1 MKDVTFGNLYAFIE
15 ENSKRAWRHDSF
27 KLVEE
32 FCQANHLDFKS
43 LKPVLQYFG
52 GFDDIEVLL
61 NVSAAVDAEAF
72 ISSIHDPEESAESG
86 LEVKLSVPA
95 SLEVN
100 LSIPAS
106 AKAWHDKRQQAFLE
120 AQAEKHEKARAEQ

>member
-15 ENSKRAWRHDSF
+15 ENSERAWKHDSF
-27 KLVEE
+27 GLVEE
-32 FCQANHLDFKS
+32 FCQANHLNFKS

-61 NVSAAVDAEAF
+61 NVSTAVDAEAF
-72 ISSIHDPEESAESG
+72 ISGIHDPEEPAESG
-86 LEVKLSVPA
+86 LEVELSV
-95 SLEVN
+95 
-100 LSIPAS
+100 PAS

-120 AQAEKHEKARAEQ
+120 AQSEKYFEAQTEKHDEAQAEQ